1 VRSTPIASWDLSVD
15 KSKLRSHGPLQPA
28 WPGNWTSDGF
38 VACAWI
44 GEAGSRHVV
53 VVNYAGNQGQCR
65 LFLPFPEL
73 RGRQVRLTDVMETEV
88 HHRDGS
94 DLADNGL
101 FIDHAPWHF
110 NVFELRAATG

>member
-1 VRSTPIASWDLSVD
+1 
-15 KSKLRSHGPLQPA
+15 
-28 WPGNWTSDGF
+28 
-38 VACAWI
+38 
-44 GEAGSRHVV
+44 
-53 VVNYAGNQGQCR
+53 
-65 LFLPFPEL
+65 L
-73 RGRQVRLTDVMETEV
+73 RGRQVRLTDVMGTEV